1 MIIGEILLSEGVNP
15 LGGRTYNI
23 PINIAQGCNGAQLN
37 INVVYNIHYR
47 HGLSGKSNSTYILQI
62 NMIEKNT

>member
-37 INVVYNIHYR
+37 INMVYNTMAKTEALDTMP
-47 HGLSGKSNSTYILQI
+47 LSSLATNDV
-62 NMIEKNT
+62 MM